1 MQSASALLLFQAK
14 ECNDQIPAKA
24 YEYLYAGR
32 PILGLA
38 DREGD
43 TGKLLERFGVPGVV
57 TLEDENAIAQMLER
71 VLPQIRAGRYP
82 IPARDAVMIVSRR
95 AGAQQL
101 GQLLDL
107 SVLKT
112 R

>member
-1 MQSASALLLFQAK
+1 MVFYIFVLLVFKLF
-14 ECNDQIPAKA
+14 CFFHRTIP
-24 YEYLYAGR
+24 
-32 PILGLA
+32 
-38 DREGD
+38 
-43 TGKLLERFGVPGVV
+43 T
-57 TLEDENAIAQMLER
+57 EDENAIAQMLER

-82 IPARDAVMIVSRR
+82 IPAREAVMSVSRR

-101 GQLLDL
+101 AELLDL